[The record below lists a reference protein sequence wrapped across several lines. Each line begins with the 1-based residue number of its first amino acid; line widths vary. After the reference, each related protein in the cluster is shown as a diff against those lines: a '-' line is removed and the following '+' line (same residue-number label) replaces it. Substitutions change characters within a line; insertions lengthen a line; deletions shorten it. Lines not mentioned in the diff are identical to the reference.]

1 MPLRPFGPPYRI
13 ETPRVTRRVDDMTWS
28 ILADEWPATP
38 AAAFA
43 APGRAWDALGNR
55 LF

>member
-1 MPLRPFGPPYRI
+1 M
-13 ETPRVTRRVDDMTWS
+13 VWS

-38 AAAFA
+38 AAAIA
-43 APGRAWDALGNR
+43 AGARAWDALGNR